1 MSERRPV
8 PDPTVELRQ
17 RLDAAAES
25 WLREV
30 LAAAADD
37 PQRVRRAFPA
47 VGRRLGRGPLDPE
60 ADAADLHAW
69 TVDDAGRAALLR
81 AAAGDPP
88 RPLDDLLDTLYAHG
102 DGAERRGVLRAL
114 DVLPPVVVRSAAP
127 ALLRDALRTN
137 DVRLV
142 AAAAGGR
149 CAVALLTDAEL
160 AQALLKCLF
169 VGVPLG
175 PVAAVPDRVPAEA
188 ARMAADLVRERVA
201 AGRTVPVDAWLLL
214 DPHPGALDAA
224 GLPAE
229 LDSPDPARR
238 AAARRFLDSRPAP
251 QPAGSRAPTSDVPV
265 PREG

>member
-1 MSERRPV
+1 MSGSR
-8 PDPTVELRQ
+8 PDPDPVAGLRA
-17 RLDAAAES
+17 RLDPAAAS
-25 WLREV
+25 WLDSATT
-30 LAAAADD
+30 AAAAD
-37 PQRVRRAFPA
+37 PQQVRRAFPA
-47 VGRRLGRGPLDPE
+47 VGRRLGRGPLDPD
-60 ADAADLHAW
+60 ADPADLHAW

-88 RPLDDLLDTLYAHG
+88 RPIADLLSSLYAHG

-114 DVLPPVVVRSAAP
+114 DVLPSAAVGAAGP

-142 AAAAGGR
+142 AAAAGGSS
-149 CAVALLTDAEL
+149 ALAALTDAEL

-175 PVAAVPDRVPAEA
+175 SVAAVPDRVPPDA

-201 AGRTVPVDAWLLL
+201 AGRDVPADAWLLL
-214 DPHPGALDAA
+214 DAHPGALDAA

-229 LDSPDPARR
+229 LAAADPARR
-238 AAARRFLDSRPAP
+238 AAARRFLDSRPMP
-251 QPAGSRAPTSDVPV
+251 HH

>member
-1 MSERRPV
+1 VGGDAVSGWSPG
-8 PDPTVELRQ
+8 PDPTVGLRPQ
-17 RLDAAAES
+17 LDPTADA
-25 WLREV
+25 WLGQA
-30 LAAAADD
+30 LAAAAAD
-37 PQRVRRAFPA
+37 PARVRRAFPA
-47 VGRRLGRGPLDPE
+47 VGRRLGRGPLDP
-60 ADAADLHAW
+60 AADPADPHAW
-69 TVDDAGRAALLR
+69 TRDDAGRAALLR

-88 RPLDDLLDTLYAHG
+88 RPLGDLLWTLYERG
-102 DGAERRGVLRAL
+102 DSAERRGVLRAL
-114 DVLPPVVVRSAAP
+114 DVLPAAAVGAAGP

-149 CAVALLTDAEL
+149 GAVALLTDAEL

-175 PVAAVPDRVPAEA
+175 PVVAVGERLPPDA

-201 AGRTVPVDAWLLL
+201 AGRDVPADAWLLL
-214 DPHPGALDAA
+214 DAHPGALDAA

-229 LDSPDPARR
+229 LAAADPARR
-238 AAARRFLDSRPAP
+238 AAARRFLDSRPALD
-251 QPAGSRAPTSDVPV
+251 PTD